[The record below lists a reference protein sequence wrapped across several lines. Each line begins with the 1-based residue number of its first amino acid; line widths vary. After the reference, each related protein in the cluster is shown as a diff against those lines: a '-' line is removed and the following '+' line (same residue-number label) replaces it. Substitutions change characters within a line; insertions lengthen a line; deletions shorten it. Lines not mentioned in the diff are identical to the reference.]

1 MASLEDLQGMAQ
13 FIVEMMWPQFDL
25 DNNGYLDKHEVD
37 LLIKQSQAEAV
48 AKGATVPS
56 YEEML
61 AEVMKT
67 DTNKDGVI
75 SKEEFTQYLIA
86 QMQSQV

>member
-1 MASLEDLQGMAQ
+1 MSSLEDLQGMAQ

-25 DNNGYLDKHEVD
+25 DNNGFLDKGEID
-37 LLIKQSQAEAV
+37 ALIKQSQSEAV
-48 AKGATVPS
+48 AKGAQVPS

-75 SKEEFTQYLIA
+75 SKEEFTQYLVN
-86 QMQSQV
+86 QMQNS

>member
-1 MASLEDLQGMAQ
+1 MASQEDIKGMAE
-13 FIVEMMWPQFDL
+13 FIVEMMWPQFDI
-25 DNNGYLDKHEVD
+25 DGNGYLDKNEID
-37 LLIKQSQAEAV
+37 ALIKQSQEEAK

-75 SKEEFTQYLIA
+75 SKEEFTNYLIG
-86 QMQSQV
+86 